1 MTEQALQTSLTQNVT
16 PLEAG
21 AHCVGAYCLA
31 SQPILVMADGRLS
44 LAQSGQTL
52 ITQPHDEASILL
64 SCVTS
69 EGVVT
74 AGEDGKLMNT
84 TFDGTTTELAD
95 NKGRWVDALTAGPSN
110 SLAWSCGK
118 TIFSRD
124 GKGQIR
130 SLEAPSSVRG
140 LSFLPK
146 GYRLAFSH
154 YNGASL
160 WFPNSE
166 AKPEQLDWKGSH
178 LDLTVSPDGR
188 FVVTSMQE
196 NTLHGWRLSD
206 KKDMRMS
213 GYPSKV
219 RSLSWSHD
227 GEWLATSGAEA
238 AVIWPFKEKD
248 GPMGKPPR
256 ECGVRPA
263 KITQVAFHPK
273 ALVLAI
279 GYEDNCILL
288 CRLTDAAELLVR
300 RPVAGEGS
308 ITCMAWDQ
316 TGKHMVF
323 GTSEGQAGLL
333 TLP

>member
-1 MTEQALQTSLTQNVT
+1 MTE
-16 PLEAG
+16 
-21 AHCVGAYCLA
+21 
-31 SQPILVMADGRLS
+31 MADN
-44 LAQSGQTL
+44 Q
-52 ITQPHDEASILL
+52 
-64 SCVTS
+64 
-69 EGVVT
+69 
-74 AGEDGKLMNT
+74 
-84 TFDGTTTELAD
+84 
-95 NKGRWVDALTAGPSN
+95 GRWVDALAIGPAH

-118 TIFSRD
+118 TIHCRD
-124 GKGQIR
+124 AKGQIR
-130 SLEAPSSVRG
+130 TMEAPSSVRG
-140 LSFLPK
+140 LGFLPK

-166 AKPEQLDWKGSH
+166 AKPEALEWKGSH

-188 FVVTSMQE
+188 FIVTSMQE
-196 NTLHGWRLSD
+196 NTLHGWRLAD

-227 GEWLATSGAEA
+227 GQWLATSGAEA
-238 AVIWPFKEKD
+238 AVIWPFKDKD

-263 KITQVAFHPK
+263 KITQVCFHPQ

-300 RPVAGEGS
+300 RPVAGEGA
-308 ITCMAWDQ
+308 ITAMAWDAS
-316 TGKHMVF
+316 GKQMVF

>member
-1 MTEQALQTSLTQNVT
+1 VTQQGQTSLTQNVT

-21 AHCVGAYCLA
+21 AHVIGTHFIG
-31 SQPILVMADGRLS
+31 PTPVLVLADGQLRLGVGDKAHALS
-44 LAQSGQTL
+44 
-52 ITQPHDEASILL
+52 PHKGAPILL
-64 SCVTS
+64 SCSSGTGLVT
-69 EGVVT
+69 G
-74 AGEDGKLMNT
+74 GEDGKIMALDA
-84 TFDGTTTELAD
+84 DGTITEIAD
-95 NKGRWVDALTAGPSN
+95 NKGRWVDALAAGPAH

-118 TIFSRD
+118 TVYSQD
-124 GKGQIR
+124 GKGQRRQID
-130 SLEAPSSVRG
+130 APSSVRG
-140 LSFLPK
+140 LGFLPK
-146 GYRLAFSH
+146 GYRLAFAH

-166 AKPEQLDWKGSH
+166 AKPEPLEWKGSH

-196 NTLHGWRLSD
+196 NTLHGWRLTD

-238 AVIWPFKEKD
+238 AVIWPFKDKD

-300 RPVAGEGS
+300 RPVADQGA
-308 ITCMAWDQ
+308 ITSMAWEAN
-316 TGKHMVF
+316 GKHLIF

>member
-1 MTEQALQTSLTQNVT
+1 MNTQAQTSLTQNVV

-21 AHCVGAYCLA
+21 SHVIGVHFLDNRPALA
-31 SQPILVMADGRLS
+31 LADGTVHLGMQEDRQS
-44 LAQSGQTL
+44 LTPHEGAPVLVSCSLGDTL
-52 ITQPHDEASILL
+52 
-64 SCVTS
+64 VT
-69 EGVVT
+69 G
-74 AGEDGKLMNT
+74 GEDGKIMQIGA
-84 TFDGTTTELAD
+84 DGALTPIAD
-95 NKGRWVDALTAGPSN
+95 NKGRWVDAMAAGPSN

-118 TIFSRD
+118 TVFSRD

-130 SLEAPSSVRG
+130 QIEAPSSVRG
-140 LSFLPK
+140 MGFLPK

-166 AKPEQLDWKGSH
+166 AKPESLEWKGSH
-178 LDLTVSPDGR
+178 LDLTVSPDCR
-188 FVVTSMQE
+188 FIVTSMQE

-238 AVIWPFKEKD
+238 AVIWPFKDKD

-300 RPVAGEGS
+300 RPVTGEGA
-308 ITCMAWDQ
+308 ITGMAWDAS
-316 TGKHMVF
+316 GKQMLF

>member
-1 MTEQALQTSLTQNVT
+1 MTTQAQTSLTQNVT
-16 PLEAG
+16 ALDGGDHVITAAFIG
-21 AHCVGAYCLA
+21 AHPVLA
-31 SQPILVMADGRLS
+31 LADGCVKIITDGQTKS
-44 LAQSGQTL
+44 LAPHTGAPVLLGCVAGDTL
-52 ITQPHDEASILL
+52 L
-64 SCVTS
+64 TS
-69 EGVVT
+69 
-74 AGEDGKLMNT
+74 GEDGKIIAT
-84 TFDGTTTELAD
+84 SADGSLTELAD
-95 NKGRWVDALTAGPSN
+95 NKGRWVDALVAGPAQSI
-110 SLAWSCGK
+110 AWSCGK
-118 TIFSRD
+118 SVFCRD

-130 SLEAPSSVRG
+130 MMEAPSSVRG
-140 LSFLPK
+140 LGFLPK

-166 AKPEQLDWKGSH
+166 AKPESLDWKGSH

-188 FVVTSMQE
+188 FIVTSMQE
-196 NTLHGWRLSD
+196 NTLHGWRLAD

-227 GEWLATSGAEA
+227 GQWLATSGAEA
-238 AVIWPFKEKD
+238 AVIWPFKDKD

-273 ALVLAI
+273 SLVLAI

-300 RPVAGEGS
+300 RPVDGAGS
-308 ITCMAWDQ
+308 ITSMAWDGA
-316 TGKHMVF
+316 GKRLIF

>member
-1 MTEQALQTSLTQNVT
+1 MTTQAQTSLTQNVT
-16 PLEAG
+16 TLDAG
-21 AHCVGAYCLA
+21 EHVLTAGFIGSHAVLA
-31 SQPILVMADGRLS
+31 LADGRVEIIS
-44 LAQSGQTL
+44 DGQTHSL
-52 ITQPHDEASILL
+52 TPHHGAAVLL
-64 SCVTS
+64 GCVA
-69 EGVVT
+69 GT
-74 AGEDGKLMNT
+74 ALLTGGEDGKIIQT
-84 TFDGTTTELAD
+84 DADGSLTEIAD
-95 NKGRWVDALTAGPSN
+95 NKGRWVDALVSGPSQ
-110 SLAWSCGK
+110 SSAWSCGK
-118 TIFSRD
+118 TVFCRD

-130 SLEAPSSVRG
+130 TWEAPSSVRG
-140 LSFLPK
+140 LGLMPK
-146 GYRLAFSH
+146 GYRLAIAH

-166 AKPEQLDWKGSH
+166 AKPESLEWKGAH

-196 NTLHGWRLSD
+196 NTLHGWRLAD

-227 GEWLATSGAEA
+227 GQWLATSGAEA
-238 AVIWPFKEKD
+238 AVIWPFKDKD

-263 KITQVAFHPK
+263 KITHVAFHPK
-273 ALVLAI
+273 SLVLAI

-300 RPVAGEGS
+300 RPVEGAGS
-308 ITCMAWDQ
+308 ITSMAWDGA
-316 TGKHMVF
+316 GKRLIF

>member
-1 MTEQALQTSLTQNVT
+1 MTTQTQTSLTQNVIALTGGAHVIGTHFIGSRPVLAMADGQVHIISDGQTHSLT
-16 PLEAG
+16 PHAG
-21 AHCVGAYCLA
+21 A
-31 SQPILVMADGRLS
+31 PILVTCGTGDS
-44 LAQSGQTL
+44 LLTG
-52 ITQPHDEASILL
+52 
-64 SCVTS
+64 
-69 EGVVT
+69 
-74 AGEDGKLMNT
+74 GEDGKVMRT
-84 TFDGTTTELAD
+84 TADGTITEIAD
-95 NKGRWVDALTAGPSN
+95 NKGRWVDALAAGPSN

-118 TIFSRD
+118 SIYCQD
-124 GKGQIR
+124 AKGQIR
-130 SLEAPSSVRG
+130 MMEAPSSVRG
-140 LSFLPK
+140 LGFLPK

-166 AKPEQLDWKGSH
+166 AKPESLEWKGSH
-178 LDLTVSPDGR
+178 LDLTLSPDGR

-196 NTLHGWRLSD
+196 NTLHGWRLAD

-227 GEWLATSGAEA
+227 GQWLATSGAEA
-238 AVIWPFKEKD
+238 AVIWPFKDKD

-300 RPVAGEGS
+300 RPIEGEGS
-308 ITCMAWDQ
+308 VTSMAWDAA
-316 TGKHMVF
+316 GKQMVF